1 MPHSTGRA
9 FNHPLPSTSLPLS
22 LSLLLPPSPSHHTP
36 RPLTT
41 LPVLSPHSPSSHHTP
56 RPLTTLPVLSPHS
69 PSSHHTP
76 RPLTTPPSSHHTPRP
91 LTTLPVLSPH
101 SPSSHHTPVL
111 SPHSPSSHHTP
122 RPLTTLPVLSPH
134 SPSSHHTP
142 RPLTTLPVLSPHS
155 PSSHHTPRPLTTLP
169 VLSPHSPSSHHTH
182 PPLRLISYSSS
193 RDEDAINRRSQ
204 SFGDSLPSW
213 LRWKSWT
220 THIKG
225 GKRSRSWLNSSM
237 SVKWVICDL
246 RAKSWGGREGG
257 RAALHQWLITT
268 TNQRIYLRWTIQE
281 TAHCIHPQVVP
292 WSMH

>member
-22 LSLLLPPSPSHHTP
+22 LSLLL
-36 RPLTT
+36 
-41 LPVLSPHSPSSHHTP
+41 
-56 RPLTTLPVLSPHS
+56 
-69 PSSHHTP
+69 
-76 RPLTTPPSSHHTPRP
+76 
-91 LTTLPVLSPH
+91 
-101 SPSSHHTPVL
+101 
-111 SPHSPSSHHTP
+111 
-122 RPLTTLPVLSPH
+122 
-134 SPSSHHTP
+134 
-142 RPLTTLPVLSPHS
+142 
-155 PSSHHTPRPLTTLP
+155 PLTTLP

-246 RAKSWGGREGG
+246 RAKSWGGEGG
-257 RAALHQWLITT
+257 REGCLTSMADYNNKPENLSQMDNTGNSTLYPSTSGPLEHALTLS
-268 TNQRIYLRWTIQE
+268 
-281 TAHCIHPQVVP
+281 HPLTFALKP
-292 WSMH
+292 PSPLTLAFTPPHPPHPYSHNPPSPHPSSPG